1 MDIVK
6 VLITGSNGQVG
17 SCLVKQLQSCL
28 EIEFLAVDRDRLD
41 ITSEQEVV
49 KTVNDFMPNV
59 IINAAAHTAVD
70 KAENEIEL
78 SYTINCDGP
87 LYLAQAAEQVGAA
100 ILHIST
106 DYVFAGDK
114 EGLYSESDTVNPQG
128 VYGESKLAGEEAVIN
143 ACSRHIILR
152 TAWVFGEDGNNFV
165 KTMLRLAQQRDSL
178 GIVTDQFG
186 GPTYAGDIA
195 AALIKIA
202 KAITNSKN
210 EFNSDNYGIYHFS
223 GMPHVSWCEFAQVIF
238 NKAIEQKVL
247 VKSPDVKGIKTEQYP
262 TPAKRPAN
270 SKLNTNKITTV
281 FNTPASD
288 WQSALN
294 YLSDY
299 S

>member
-1 MDIVK
+1 MNIVK

-17 SCLVKQLQSCL
+17 SCLVKQLQSCP
-28 EIEFLAVDRDRLD
+28 EIEFLAVDRNELD
-41 ITSEQEVV
+41 ITSEQDVI
-49 KTVNDFMPNV
+49 KTVNEFLPNI

-78 SYTINCDGP
+78 SYAINRDGP
-87 LYLAQAAEQVGAA
+87 KYLAKAAEQVGAA

-114 EGLYSESDTVNPQG
+114 QGLYSESDPVNPQG
-128 VYGESKLAGEEAVIN
+128 VYGESKLAGEEAVVN

-165 KTMLRLAQQRDSL
+165 KTMLCLAQQRDSL
-178 GIVTDQFG
+178 GIVADQFG

-202 KAITNSKN
+202 KTITDSKN
-210 EFNSDNYGIYHFS
+210 SFNSDDYGIYHFS

-238 NKAIEQKVL
+238 DKAVEQNVL
-247 VKSPDVKGIKTEQYP
+247 VKSPDVKRIKTEQYP

-270 SKLNTNKITTV
+270 SKLNIQKITTV
-281 FNTPASD
+281 FNIPASD

-294 YLSDY
+294 HLSDY
-299 S
+299 A

>member
-1 MDIVK
+1 MK

-17 SCLVKQLQSCL
+17 SCLVKQLQSCP
-28 EIEFLAVDRDRLD
+28 EIEFLAVDRNELD

-49 KTVNDFMPNV
+49 KTVNDFMPNI

-70 KAENEIEL
+70 KAENEVEL
-78 SYTINCDGP
+78 SYAINRDGP
-87 LYLAQAAEQVGAA
+87 LYLAQAAERIGAA

-106 DYVFAGDK
+106 DYIFAGDK
-114 EGLYSESDTVNPQG
+114 DGLYSESDTVNPQG
-128 VYGESKLAGEEAVIN
+128 VYGESKLAGEKAVIN

-178 GIVTDQFG
+178 GVVADQFG

-202 KAITNSKN
+202 KSITDSKN
-210 EFNSDNYGIYHFS
+210 TFNIEHYGIYHFS
-223 GMPHVSWCEFAQVIF
+223 GMPHVSWCEFAQIIF

-270 SKLNTNKITTV
+270 SKLNTKKITIV
-281 FNTPASD
+281 FNILASD
-288 WQSALN
+288 WRLALN
-294 YLSDY
+294 HLSDY